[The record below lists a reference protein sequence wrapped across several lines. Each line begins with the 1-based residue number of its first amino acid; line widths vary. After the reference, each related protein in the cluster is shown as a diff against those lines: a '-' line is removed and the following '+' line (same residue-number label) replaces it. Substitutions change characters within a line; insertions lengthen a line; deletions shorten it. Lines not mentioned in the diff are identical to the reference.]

1 MEGFRPVV
9 LGETPLRR
17 VSRPPRTS
25 LSAPI
30 YMIEKLKSPAGR
42 RYVGLLRPD
51 VQAMQKEP
59 GVEGALPR
67 PCPMNQH

>member
-17 VSRPPRTS
+17 VSRPP

-42 RYVGLLRPD
+42 RDVGLLRPD
-51 VQAMQKEP
+51 VGKTEKEP